1 MQWFK
6 TSWKYGRNSRIRIRP
21 IDNNGST
28 INKDRLS
35 ISCKLQ
41 YIIYIYL
48 QLKTLELRPRT
59 KGCLLSKR
67 LRDDPVL
74 ANEEPAVIP
83 LLSHV
88 LTRGNTII
96 TMFSCLIFTDEVLA
110 KKTGSGALYLKR
122 EIFKSLLNEYFR

>member
-1 MQWFK
+1 M
-6 TSWKYGRNSRIRIRP
+6 
-21 IDNNGST
+21 
-28 INKDRLS
+28 
-35 ISCKLQ
+35 
-41 YIIYIYL
+41 

-96 TMFSCLIFTDEVLA
+96 TWYSCLIFTDEVLA